1 MSRFIVIEGLDG
13 AGTTT
18 QTARLVS
25 WLRSRGAEVLDTREP
40 TDRSVGRLIRKVL
53 SGDPEAPAMETLP
66 WLFAADRADHLYAE
80 IMPALEADRW
90 VVSDRYYHSSLAY
103 QSLHHPLEHIDALNR
118 NFRTPDLTIF
128 LDISVDDSLARI
140 EARGEAREIYEQ
152 REHLERI
159 AAAYSEVLR
168 LLNGR
173 REPILRMDATD
184 PIDYIAER
192 IREAVRAIAK

>member
-25 WLRSRGAEVLDTREP
+25 WLRSRGASVLDTREP
-40 TDRSVGRLIRKVL
+40 TERSVGRLIRQVL
-53 SGDPEAPAMETLP
+53 SGDPSAPSMDTLP
-66 WLFAADRADHLYAE
+66 WLFAADRADHLFAE
-80 IMPALEADRW
+80 IIPALEAETW

-103 QSLHHPLEHIDALNR
+103 QSLHQPLEHIDALNK

-128 LDISVDDSLARI
+128 LEISVDDSLSRI
-140 EARGEAREIYEQ
+140 EARGEAREVYEQ
-152 REHLERI
+152 REHLEHI
-159 AAAYSEVLR
+159 AAAYGEVVR
-168 LLNGR
+168 LLSSRG
-173 REPILRMDATD
+173 EPILRMDATD

-192 IREAVRAIAK
+192 IREAVRGIAP